1 MHERSDT
8 TPDAPDVTLLLQRAR
23 EGDARA
29 LEEVFPLVYEQ
40 LQDMAGRQL
49 RRERP
54 GHTLQATDLVHEAY
68 MKLVGGG
75 DVDWRDRAHFL
86 GIAARAMRQVLVD
99 HARRRQAA
107 KRGGGTVP
115 TTLTGKGLGESM
127 ELDELL
133 DLDRALDRLEEVD
146 ARLRQVVEYRY
157 FGGLKD
163 AEIGELLGVTRR
175 TVQRDWARARAWL
188 YRELYDAEGAS
199 AEG

>member
-1 MHERSDT
+1 MSERSES
-8 TPDAPDVTLLLQRAR
+8 PPEPADVTLLLQRAR

-29 LEEVFPLVYEQ
+29 LENVFPLVYDQ
-40 LQDMAGRQL
+40 LQDLAGRQL

-107 KRGGGTVP
+107 KRGGGARP

-133 DLDRALDRLEEVD
+133 DLDRALDRLEAMD
-146 ARLRQVVEYRY
+146 PRLRQVVEYRY

-188 YRELYDAEGAS
+188 YRELYGDGGAS
-199 AEG
+199 VEA

>member
-1 MHERSDT
+1 MSERSES
-8 TPDAPDVTLLLQRAR
+8 PPEPADVTLLLQRAR

-29 LEEVFPLVYEQ
+29 LENVFPLVYDQ
-40 LQDMAGRQL
+40 LQDLAGRQL

-107 KRGGGTVP
+107 KRGGGARP

-133 DLDRALDRLEEVD
+133 DLDRALDRLEAMD
-146 ARLRQVVEYRY
+146 PRLRQVVEYRY

-188 YRELYDAEGAS
+188 YRELYGDGGAS
-199 AEG
+199 AEA